1 MAARQDRWQAE
12 RGTSWG
18 RRLLAFG
25 LLILIVALARSVWLV
40 HGKFV
45 ESRGA
50 RDEVAAAAAALETRK
65 IGLERKVERLDT
77 VRGQEEEIRQK
88 LPVAKEG
95 EQVVVIIDESADD
108 EVEIGESRS
117 WWQNLWPF

>member
-1 MAARQDRWQAE
+1 MAARQGGWKRE
-12 RGTSWG
+12 TGWG
-18 RRLLAFG
+18 RRLLAVG
-25 LLILIVALARSVWLV
+25 LFILIVALARSVWLV
-40 HGKFV
+40 RGKFV
-45 ESRGA
+45 ESQEA
-50 RDEVAAAAAALETRK
+50 RDEVVAAAAALEERK